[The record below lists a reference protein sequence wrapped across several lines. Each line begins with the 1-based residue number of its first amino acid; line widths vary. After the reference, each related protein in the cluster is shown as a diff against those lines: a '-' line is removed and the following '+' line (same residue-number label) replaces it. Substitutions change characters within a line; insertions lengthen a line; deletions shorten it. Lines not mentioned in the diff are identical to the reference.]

1 VIYSLR
7 RKRIMNRMFVLA
19 LAFAFA
25 LSMVS
30 LTLATAPPAWRGT
43 VVKEWVDAARA
54 EVKMVTPAEVKAVA
68 IDKKPN
74 VIILDVRD
82 PDEYQAGHIPGAINV
97 SRGKLEFTIWDII
110 TDRDA
115 TIYVY
120 CLRGPRATLATKALN
135 EMGYRNAVLSGIHFE
150 PWKAAGYPVVIP

>member
-1 VIYSLR
+1 MM
-7 RKRIMNRMFVLA
+7 KRMFVLA

-30 LTLATAPPAWRGT
+30 LTLATAPPPAWRGT
-43 VVKEWVDAARA
+43 IVKEWVDAARA
-54 EVKMVTPAEVKAVA
+54 AVKTVTVAEVKAVA

-82 PDEYQAGHIPGAINV
+82 PDEFKAGHIPGAINI
-97 SRGKLEFTIWDII
+97 SRGKLEFTIWDRIP
-110 TDRDA
+110 DRDA

-120 CLRGPRATLATKALN
+120 CLRGPRGALATKALN
-135 EMGYRNAVLSGIHFE
+135 EMGYRNAKLMDIHFE